1 MVFPALIVTIFA
13 GRYCESLGWLSVNGI
28 EGGIDGPDYPSKI
41 EGVPTATRSAVVVA
55 TGSSAANLSL
65 STSTQKLS
73 YSRRYLDW
81 NRRTFAYHAVGSQD
95 HTFDIQHGKAVTA
108 QISAQRQQLNL
119 SSLYGCAPMTF
130 CQYCKPFGDPGN
142 IYSLL
147 PQAFAATVINQTR
160 KDTPRLIIGNTGGVR
175 FDLVQGPFTYDDS
188 FIVIPFLN
196 TFQYI
201 PDLDYKL
208 ASVSTKHP
216 RYTIRTNFL
225 VASDRN
231 H

>member
-1 MVFPALIVTIFA
+1 M
-13 GRYCESLGWLSVNGI
+13 
-28 EGGIDGPDYPSKI
+28 
-41 EGVPTATRSAVVVA
+41 A

-65 STSTQKLS
+65 SASTQKLM

-81 NRRTFAYHAVGSQD
+81 NRRTFSFHANGSQD
-95 HTFDIQHGKAVTA
+95 HTFDVQHGKAVTG

-119 SSLYGCAPMTF
+119 STLYGCAPRTY

-142 IYSLL
+142 IYTLL

-196 TFQYI
+196 TFQYL
-201 PDLDYKL
+201 PDVDYSL
-208 ASVSTKHP
+208 ASVSGLTAGPPVQCLTPSNLLRKLSFE
-216 RYTIRTNFL
+216 IRL
-225 VASDRN
+225 L
-231 H
+231 